1 MSFGSTFLREPEDV
15 IERRP
20 VWRTAL
26 LEIAFLLALMTLV
39 AAATRLT
46 DFDITGT
53 TNRRLFGLVFAL
65 APLLLWFAISYRG
78 EIRASERRRGMF
90 TVLLLTA
97 LGANAVGVPVVERL
111 FTVDVWLTNAPGFSR
126 LIGFTLTVG
135 LLQEF
140 IKYLVLRYAI
150 FPHKITE
157 RADGIAYSLAA
168 AVGYATV
175 LNVNLALGTPIS
187 PEAFALRITEITLT
201 QMAVSA
207 VIGYFLSELAISDNS
222 LLSLPAGLM
231 LAAFLNALI
240 VTFRGG
246 LIVGTLAP
254 GATANEALRGV
265 GGAVFFLILIFGI
278 LGFIINNA
286 DERAAMRSEEEV
298 NGVRK
303 RRGGN
308 RRNSALARR

>member
-1 MSFGSTFLREPEDV
+1 
-15 IERRP
+15 
-20 VWRTAL
+20 
-26 LEIAFLLALMTLV
+26 
-39 AAATRLT
+39 
-46 DFDITGT
+46 
-53 TNRRLFGLVFAL
+53 
-65 APLLLWFAISYRG
+65 
-78 EIRASERRRGMF
+78 
-90 TVLLLTA
+90 
-97 LGANAVGVPVVERL
+97 
-111 FTVDVWLTNAPGFSR
+111 
-126 LIGFTLTVG
+126 
-135 LLQEF
+135 
-140 IKYLVLRYAI
+140 
-150 FPHKITE
+150 
-157 RADGIAYSLAA
+157 
-168 AVGYATV
+168 
-175 LNVNLALGTPIS
+175 
-187 PEAFALRITEITLT
+187 
-201 QMAVSA
+201 
-207 VIGYFLSELAISDNS
+207 
-222 LLSLPAGLM
+222 M